1 MARGSSQENHY
12 ETVDA
17 VVRRCRLCR
26 AGVVASPRGRATHAA
41 ARYERAITFEQYRDF
56 RLHDLAQRRA
66 RLAKQLAA
74 PELSAAEKASLERRK
89 SYYDQLAAMPAEER
103 DQLYRER
110 FDEIDANHDGKLDTQ
125 ERAVWREKQREIYRQ
140 QAATRARPSG
150 EQP

>member
-1 MARGSSQENHY
+1 M
-12 ETVDA
+12 
-17 VVRRCRLCR
+17 RRLMLL
-26 AGVVASPRGRATHAA
+26 SAA
-41 ARYERAITFEQYRDF
+41 AAFAGLAWWHLPAVAQRAPQPAASEAITFEQYRDF
-56 RLHDLAQRRA
+56 RLHDLAQRQG

-74 PELSAAEKASLERRK
+74 PDLSAAEKASLERRK

-125 ERAVWREKQREIYRQ
+125 ERAVWREKQRETYRQ
-140 QAATRARPSG
+140 QATARARPSG